1 MKSAKPWEQPKK
13 KKRKKSARP
22 RPEALARRYTLPA
35 WAMEEIKKAAP
46 EYQSH
51 GRVLQ
56 VAMEILT
63 RMETPPPPDPQ
74 PGDMAQM
81 TYRIPPRTVDLIEEL
96 AKSQYNND
104 RPQVF
109 AAGMKAL
116 KMKKIK

>member
-1 MKSAKPWEQPKK
+1 
-13 KKRKKSARP
+13 
-22 RPEALARRYTLPA
+22 
-35 WAMEEIKKAAP
+35 
-46 EYQSH
+46 
-51 GRVLQ
+51 
-56 VAMEILT
+56 
-63 RMETPPPPDPQ
+63 
-74 PGDMAQM
+74 M